1 MTESKLIDIDLK
13 SPVPLYHKQ
22 STQWLF
28 PVPIFGYGLP
38 NCKDINKNIE
48 NRIYEKAEEEKT
60 RKASNEGGWHSDGS
74 MHDDTEMEPI
84 IKFIEWAVRDLSVES
99 KWNIEIMK
107 YFFGLI

>member
-38 NCKDINKNIE
+38 NCKDINKNM
-48 NRIYEKAEEEKT
+48 KT
-60 RKASNEGGWHSDGS
+60 EFMKNQRKKKLD
-74 MHDDTEMEPI
+74 
-84 IKFIEWAVRDLSVES
+84 
-99 KWNIEIMK
+99 
-107 YFFGLI
+107 